1 MNNIGD
7 MKKDLKT
14 AKFPWFVATLLYVL
28 SYGFCFLFLNAY
40 FWDDWFSKSLPKSVE
55 KKNWRSQGF
64 PPWDSFVPIDLLDR
78 NPVMIRLVVL
88 LIFFACGWF
97 VFQILQKVSFLS
109 TTDSRLVTLL
119 FLVMPINSAR
129 VALDNF
135 HYSFSLFTFY
145 FAWYLLVT
153 KRKFVMK
160 VLSVPLFLFSFSTL
174 SFLVLLM
181 APAAHYFALNCS
193 LYGKHQLRRYIGPS
207 LLLLLTPLYWL
218 FTKAV
223 FAPINVLEEYYKP
236 EFSGTLRGL
245 LLISATTSL
254 SIWAIRR
261 HGISIPSKFVKVAL
275 GMQLIAL
282 GSFPYITSG
291 RLVDISEWMI
301 NFVPRH
307 SDWDSRHQLLLGLG
321 FSLIVVGLFSGGD
334 SIINKRGVYSLICS
348 CVALN
353 FTFMHSYWLDHRKQ
367 TEIIEVMAES
377 SAIKDGAVIMFNDL
391 TTTYNARGRKYRWY
405 EWHGMMLRSFGDT
418 KRSVVYFGYVDCESE
433 SLVPD
438 VLATIS
444 TTRGRLKS
452 TISESIGIQIDAVK
466 IKPCD

>member
-1 MNNIGD
+1 
-7 MKKDLKT
+7 MKEDLKT
-14 AKFPWFVATLLYVL
+14 VKFPWFVATLLYVL

-153 KRKFVMK
+153 KRKFVMN

-181 APAAHYFALNCS
+181 APAAHYFALKLQFVWQAS
-193 LYGKHQLRRYIGPS
+193 APKIYWPIITFAIDS
-207 LLLLLTPLYWL
+207 ALL
-218 FTKAV
+218 A
-223 FAPINVLEEYYKP
+223 IYK
-236 EFSGTLRGL
+236 
-245 LLISATTSL
+245 
-254 SIWAIRR
+254 
-261 HGISIPSKFVKVAL
+261 
-275 GMQLIAL
+275 
-282 GSFPYITSG
+282 
-291 RLVDISEWMI
+291 
-301 NFVPRH
+301 
-307 SDWDSRHQLLLGLG
+307 
-321 FSLIVVGLFSGGD
+321 
-334 SIINKRGVYSLICS
+334 S
-348 CVALN
+348 CFRAN
-353 FTFMHSYWLDHRKQ
+353 
-367 TEIIEVMAES
+367 
-377 SAIKDGAVIMFNDL
+377 
-391 TTTYNARGRKYRWY
+391 
-405 EWHGMMLRSFGDT
+405 
-418 KRSVVYFGYVDCESE
+418 
-433 SLVPD
+433 
-438 VLATIS
+438 
-444 TTRGRLKS
+444 
-452 TISESIGIQIDAVK
+452 
-466 IKPCD
+466 